1 FRDANIR
8 TSAQIPLFIDG
19 HWIGQI
25 SLSRT
30 EVRPFDP
37 GNAAILQTFADQAAI
52 AIRNAG
58 LFNDLEDALEL
69 QTALSEVLQL
79 ISAHPGDLRTV
90 LDGVLDR
97 AVALCHAENGSVTQV
112 VGDSMTVVTAHGY
125 ESGLLG
131 YTTPT
136 PKLYATSRA
145 TRQPIFI
152 DDWRALDLP
161 DDLRPIIEASGVRST
176 VTVPLVHDGRVF
188 GDIEVGRFEVRSFD
202 DGDARILQ
210 TFADHAAIA
219 IGNAGLFN
227 DLEEALELQ
236 TATAEVLRLIG
247 EHPGDLETV
256 LQGILSKAAEL
267 TGGEAGSVMLSEPDG
282 GTRYVASYGPAMEP
296 YIGTVVPPHEMLDR
310 QVYDSEVAGVL
321 HTDDMAAAVRGQSDY
336 FEELAD
342 VAKVRSHAIGFLTHH
357 GEVVGTLHMYRH
369 EVKPFSEAELKR
381 HAAFAAQASLAISNA
396 KLFNDLDAALERQT
410 AMTDVLD
417 AVSTARLDL
426 QPVFDTV
433 ARHARRLCDG
443 ANVGL
448 FIKEGERLV
457 GAGGDGPQPLAMFES
472 AEQANT
478 YLLGRSW
485 SIEDDIPMSEACR
498 TAEPVHIRDWHEMP
512 PDRFPDTSMRTWGR
526 RSTLSLPLLRNHEVV
541 GVLNISS
548 VEPGGYTDEQLS
560 LLEAFANQAAIAVD
574 NARLLREI
582 EERNTELS
590 ESLEL
595 QTATSEVLQLI
606 SAHPGELDVVLE
618 GIIERT
624 TRLVDAR
631 VGVLWLRSGDG
642 LVCHAQIPSVE
653 QGGEAWIGMAL
664 PPSRVGHNLAAA
676 ERRAPVFVDDLSPQ
690 MTDDHDEVARN
701 TQVRSYVTIPLF
713 HEDEWIGNI
722 NVGWLDVRPFDET
735 SAKVLQAFADH
746 AAIAVANAKLFND
759 LDAALERQTAMTDVL
774 EAVGT
779 ARLDIQPVFDRIVE
793 HAQLLCDDTA
803 AFISVRDDAETITTV
818 ARAGVDNTNDD
829 SATTNDLTSTTGT
842 VYATAE
848 PVHIR
853 DWLEVPA
860 DQYPNSRARHSG
872 ARTLLALPMRRRG
885 GVVGVMTFVKVA
897 PGGYRDDETALL
909 QAFSD
914 QAAIA
919 IDNARLLRE
928 IEERNHELSESL
940 ELQTASSEVLQ
951 LISANPGDLLPV
963 LEGIITR
970 AAALCDAET
979 GLMWLERNGVWRC
992 EAEVSAAVSFIG
1004 DEGAGWGSL
1013 LAGDD
1018 GALRR
1023 TPTFLDD
1030 IRPLMAGLPLE
1041 GKTIESGV
1049 RSMVAIPLVE
1059 HGDVIGLINVGRR
1072 EIRPFDEKQANIL
1085 QAFADQAA
1093 IAVANAKLFN
1103 DLDAAL
1109 ERQTAMTDVLEAVST
1124 SRSELQPV
1132 FDRIVEHAQ
1141 RLCKD
1146 VFAYVTL
1153 PDADVSVVAA
1163 AGANIPGGDTF
1174 QNRSVPLDMNST
1186 TGAVHATG

>member
-1 FRDANIR
+1 MSDDLEAQLATTRRREAALAGVLRAVGEAGDDLDAVLFAIASNAAVLTGLHAAAVFRDNGDTIAIYIAGPEREPEIRQFSGDATAAVNQVLDERRTVVFDDQMNTDDPAQATSRRAAEENNIRSAAYVPVPAGGPPAGLAVTKRVVEPFDPDEIEMLESFAVQAGNAITNAELVRSIDERNAELAEALALQTATSEILALISAHPGDLSTVLDGLIGKAIDLIGADQGSVQLLHGDLVRMEAARGGSTHALGQGVPADFTPLFPRQPTFHDDAQADFSEYPPLQEFFRDANIR
-8 TSAQIPLFIDG
+8 TSAQIPLYIDG

-37 GNAAILQTFADQAAI
+37 GNGAILQTFADQAAI

-676 ERRAPVFVDDLSPQ
+676 ERRAPVFVDDLS
-690 MTDDHDEVARN
+690 
-701 TQVRSYVTIPLF
+701 
-713 HEDEWIGNI
+713 
-722 NVGWLDVRPFDET
+722 
-735 SAKVLQAFADH
+735 
-746 AAIAVANAKLFND
+746 
-759 LDAALERQTAMTDVL
+759 
-774 EAVGT
+774 
-779 ARLDIQPVFDRIVE
+779 
-793 HAQLLCDDTA
+793 
-803 AFISVRDDAETITTV
+803 
-818 ARAGVDNTNDD
+818 
-829 SATTNDLTSTTGT
+829 
-842 VYATAE
+842 
-848 PVHIR
+848 
-853 DWLEVPA
+853 
-860 DQYPNSRARHSG
+860 
-872 ARTLLALPMRRRG
+872 
-885 GVVGVMTFVKVA
+885 
-897 PGGYRDDETALL
+897 
-909 QAFSD
+909 
-914 QAAIA
+914 
-919 IDNARLLRE
+919 LR
-928 IEERNHELSESL
+928 
-940 ELQTASSEVLQ
+940 
-951 LISANPGDLLPV
+951 
-963 LEGIITR
+963 
-970 AAALCDAET
+970 
-979 GLMWLERNGVWRC
+979 
-992 EAEVSAAVSFIG
+992 
-1004 DEGAGWGSL
+1004 
-1013 LAGDD
+1013 
-1018 GALRR
+1018 
-1023 TPTFLDD
+1023 
-1030 IRPLMAGLPLE
+1030 
-1041 GKTIESGV
+1041 
-1049 RSMVAIPLVE
+1049 
-1059 HGDVIGLINVGRR
+1059 
-1072 EIRPFDEKQANIL
+1072 
-1085 QAFADQAA
+1085 
-1093 IAVANAKLFN
+1093 
-1103 DLDAAL
+1103 
-1109 ERQTAMTDVLEAVST
+1109 
-1124 SRSELQPV
+1124 
-1132 FDRIVEHAQ
+1132 
-1141 RLCKD
+1141 
-1146 VFAYVTL
+1146 
-1153 PDADVSVVAA
+1153 
-1163 AGANIPGGDTF
+1163 
-1174 QNRSVPLDMNST
+1174 
-1186 TGAVHATG
+1186 